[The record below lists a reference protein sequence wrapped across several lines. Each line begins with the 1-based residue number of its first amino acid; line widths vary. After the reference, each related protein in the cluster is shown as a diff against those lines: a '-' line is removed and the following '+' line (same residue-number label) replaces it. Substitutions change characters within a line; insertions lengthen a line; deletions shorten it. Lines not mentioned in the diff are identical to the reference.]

1 MLWESP
7 PCSLGAQAK
16 SWSAVK
22 SQVALEALRGLAVR
36 FYWIKTLKKDP
47 YTHSKWST
55 VLNVQTGG
63 VVWGRDSPA
72 DPLFKSRNKLH

>member
-22 SQVALEALRGLAVR
+22 SQVALEALRGLAGV
-36 FYWIKTLKKDP
+36 FYWIETLKKDA
-47 YTHSKWST
+47 YTRSKWRT
-55 VLNVQTGG
+55 
-63 VVWGRDSPA
+63 A
-72 DPLFKSRNKLH
+72 